1 MQPQVVTDDQR
12 MEYNQVLEQVY
23 KMTRDI
29 EDKLPM
35 YYIVLRSEDVI
46 RKLVAIVSCS
56 SSVCCLSL

>member
-1 MQPQVVTDDQR
+1 MPHQVVTDDQR
-12 MEYNQVLEQVY
+12 MEYNQILEQVY

-46 RKLVAIVSCS
+46 RKLVAIVSRP